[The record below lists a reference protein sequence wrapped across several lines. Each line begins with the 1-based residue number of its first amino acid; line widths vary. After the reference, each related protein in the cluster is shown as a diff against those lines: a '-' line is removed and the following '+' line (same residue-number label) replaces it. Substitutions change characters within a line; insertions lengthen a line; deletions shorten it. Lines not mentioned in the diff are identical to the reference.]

1 MFAWECCMKFRSKQL
16 LASLALCA
24 LLPLAQVHAQDE
36 ARAQDDA
43 DGRQSASRTRI
54 GLSAG
59 VQNSVHRFSIVPFSG
74 EFQTMVD
81 NGAVYGLMLAYDF
94 GTRWSVMVEVNAL
107 HHGWEATYGDDPRVT
122 LQVQERSML
131 DIPLLLRAETPL
143 GRIPLYL
150 AGGISLRSQKEEQLR
165 YVVTYTGFTERDGW
179 STSRRY
185 FDHPVLEFAGVA
197 ELGMDFDLSPEWS
210 LLLSARWQHPL
221 GAQVDEKVFDLRTL
235 AEWRLRMAVL
245 FTL

>member
-1 MFAWECCMKFRSKQL
+1 MKFRSKQL
-16 LASLALCA
+16 LASLAFCA
-24 LLPLAQVHAQDE
+24 LLPWAHAH
-36 ARAQDDA
+36 AQDDA
-43 DGRQSASRTRI
+43 RAQNGAGGHESASRTRI
-54 GLSAG
+54 GVSAG

-81 NGAVYGLMLAYDF
+81 NGAVYGLVLAYDF
-94 GTRWSVMVEVNAL
+94 GTRWSVMVEVHAL

-122 LQVQERSML
+122 LQAQERSML
-131 DIPLLLRAETPL
+131 DIPLLLRAETPF

-150 AGGISLRSQKEEQLR
+150 AAGISLRSQKDEQLR

-197 ELGMDFDLSPEWS
+197 EVGMDFDVTRDWS
-210 LLLSARWQHPL
+210 LLLSARWQHPF
-221 GAQVDEKVFDLRTL
+221 GAQVDEQTFDMRTL